1 MKCSLYFGILHC
13 PNEVRLRGMCDAH
26 YQRWMRG
33 ARGEVLNRGRLLHA
47 KKRPLEKMP
56 LEKMLKEICRVQA
69 EVIADQGN
77 MLQYSGF
84 IVSFA
89 SMAIEEGLVLCTG
102 R

>member
-1 MKCSLYFGILHC
+1 MKCSLYFGILPC
-13 PNEVRLRGMCDAH
+13 PNEARKRGMCTAH

-47 KKRPLEKMP
+47 KKMP

-69 EVIADQGN
+69 EMITDQGN
-77 MLQYSGF
+77 RLQDAGW

-89 SMAIEEGLVLCTG
+89 SMAK
-102 R
+102 